1 MTEFIQG
8 QRYINTA
15 DLQLGLGKVLEQ
27 NQRMVKISFDAVD
40 EQRIYAKETAPLNRY
55 QAQIGDRLQHKDGWK
70 ITVENIEQLNGLSIY
85 FGNTED
91 GREEVIPES
100 EIADNI
106 SLDRP
111 LDRLLNGQIDSHKW
125 FSLRQQANQY
135 QQQLQQS
142 ELYGLIGCRT
152 ELLPHQLYIA
162 HQVAQRHA
170 PRVLLADE
178 VGLGKTIEACLIVHQ
193 QLLTNRAKR
202 VLIIVPESLTHQWL
216 VELLRR
222 FNLQVSVMDEEK
234 CVEIEAS
241 SGISNPFE
249 SAQLILLPLEMLL
262 QNPLR
267 QTQLNDSSWDL
278 MVVDEAHHL
287 VWQAEDHEPQNQSV
301 QAYRLIEQLAA
312 QIPGVLLLTATPE
325 QLGKQSHFARLRLLD
340 PNRYADFDQFIAEE
354 KQFEPIADAIDQL
367 IKQPNHTVTE
377 IKKIAKILKPHIS
390 KELLQSLQ
398 QLPEQTAEQQPQTTT
413 QIINQLLD
421 QYGTGRVLFRNTR
434 QSTTGF
440 PERKLLSYPLPCPD
454 IYQATTDAL
463 NPECQLPETELDW
476 VNQDPRCQW
485 LAKTIK
491 TLLPEKLLLITAS
504 AQTAIQLSKFLR
516 EQHGIHAAV
525 FHEGLDL
532 IERDQA
538 AAWFADNVNGAS
550 ILLCSEIGSE
560 GRNFQFAHH
569 LILFDLPP
577 HPDLLEQRI
586 GRLDRIGQQQTIKIH
601 VPYLE
606 KTAQQRLF
614 DWYHQALNLFNQT
627 NPAAQSVFSNQQPKP
642 QQAKNHQMPEL
653 IATAKTFSQ
662 QLLQQMEQGRNR
674 LLEYNSCRPQQ
685 SQKWL
690 KQAQEQQ
697 RVNTLKQFMHAA
709 FEAYGVSYEEH
720 DQSGNSEILR
730 PGDQMHGFFPQ
741 LLEEG
746 MTITYDR
753 TTALSH
759 ENRHYITW
767 EHPMVSELIE
777 MIQSQEKGNSEF
789 LALKNSGL
797 KAGMIFLECNYLI
810 QSKGQAELQLARYLP
825 PISHRLL
832 IAENGQDISHKLSL
846 QTVQKLHLSV
856 PRRSAIEVLKV
867 KTAQIKTMAKQAEQ
881 QINQKLPT
889 IINQAAQTLNQK
901 INNEINRLE
910 NLSTHNAQVRPDE
923 IQFFKAQSQLAE
935 QKLHQTTPQLDSIR
949 VLVTM

>member
-27 NQRMVKISFDAVD
+27 NHRMVKLSFDAVG
-40 EQRIYAKETAPLNRY
+40 EQRIYAKATAPLNRY
-55 QAQIGDRLQHKDGWK
+55 QAQIGDELQHKDGW
-70 ITVENIEQLNGLSIY
+70 TVTVTGIEQLNGLNIY
-85 FGNTED
+85 FGDTVD

-100 EIADNI
+100 EIADNVA
-106 SLDRP
+106 LDRP
-111 LDRLLNGQIDSHKW
+111 LDRLLNGQIDAHKW
-125 FSLRQQANQY
+125 FALRQQAGQH
-135 QQQLQQS
+135 QQQLRQS

-162 HQVAQRHA
+162 HRVAQRHA

-222 FNLQVSVMDEEK
+222 FNLQVTVMDEEK

-249 SAQLILLPLEMLL
+249 SSQLMLLPLEMLL
-262 QNPLR
+262 QNPHR

-287 VWQAEDHEPQNQSV
+287 VWQVEDKEPQSRSV

-312 QIPGVLLLTATPE
+312 KIPGVLLLTATPE

-340 PNRYADFDQFIAEE
+340 ANRYADFEQFIAEE
-354 KQFEPIADAIDQL
+354 EQFETIADAIDEL
-367 IKQPNHTVTE
+367 IKQPNLTATT
-377 IKKIAKILKPHIS
+377 IKKISKVLKPHIS
-390 KELLQSLQ
+390 KTLLQSLQ
-398 QLPEQTAEQQPQTTT
+398 KLPEQTAEQQPQTTT
-413 QIINQLLD
+413 QIVNQLLD

-434 QSTTGF
+434 QSTSGF
-440 PERKLLSYPLPCPD
+440 PERQLFNYPLPCPQ
-454 IYQATTDAL
+454 IYQAVTDEL
-463 NPECQLPETELDW
+463 NPECHLPNKDSTWLD
-476 VNQDPRCQW
+476 VDPRCQW
-485 LAKTIK
+485 LAEKIK
-491 TLLPEKLLLITAS
+491 SLLPEKLLLIA
-504 AQTAIQLSKFLR
+504 ADPQTVIQLAQFLR
-516 EQHGIHAAV
+516 EKHGIHAAV
-525 FHEGLDL
+525 FHQGLDL

-538 AAWFADNVNGAS
+538 AAWFADKVNGAS

-586 GRLDRIGQQQTIKIH
+586 GRLDRIGQRQTIKIH
-601 VPYLE
+601 VPYLQA
-606 KTAQQRLF
+606 TAQQRLF
-614 DWYHQALNLFNQT
+614 DWYHQALNLFHQT
-627 NPAAQSVFSNQQPKP
+627 NPAAQSVFSTQQLKP
-642 QQAKNHQMPEL
+642 QQAETEQMPEL
-653 IATAKTFSQ
+653 IATAKNLSE

-674 LLEYNSCRPQQ
+674 LLEYNSCRPQP
-685 SQKWL
+685 SQELL
-690 KQAQEQQ
+690 KQAQQQ
-697 RVNTLKQFMHAA
+697 QQPEALKQFMHAA
-709 FEAYGVSYEEH
+709 FDAYGVNYEEH
-720 DQSGNSEILR
+720 DQSGNSEIIR
-730 PGDQMHGFFPQ
+730 PSEQMRGYFPQ

-753 TTALSH
+753 ATALSH
-759 ENRHYITW
+759 ENRHFITW
-767 EHPMVSELIE
+767 EHPMVSELID
-777 MIQSQEKGNSEF
+777 MILSQEKGNTEF

-797 KAGMIFLECNYLI
+797 QAGMIFLECNYLI
-810 QSKGQAELQLARYLP
+810 QSKGQAALQLARYLP

-832 IAENGQDISHKLSL
+832 FTESGAEVSDKLSL
-846 QTVQKLHLSV
+846 QGIQKFQSSV
-856 PRRSAIEVLKV
+856 PKRAAIEVLKLKTKEV
-867 KTAQIKTMAKQAEQ
+867 KNMAKQAEQ
-881 QINQKLPT
+881 QIKQALPA
-889 IINQAAQTLNQK
+889 IIKQAAQTLNQK

-910 NLSTHNAQVRPDE
+910 NLAAHNAQVRPEE
-923 IQFFKAQSQLAE
+923 IQFLKTQLQLAE
-935 QKLHQTTPQLDSIR
+935 QKLQQTKPQLDSIR
-949 VLVTM
+949 ILVTT